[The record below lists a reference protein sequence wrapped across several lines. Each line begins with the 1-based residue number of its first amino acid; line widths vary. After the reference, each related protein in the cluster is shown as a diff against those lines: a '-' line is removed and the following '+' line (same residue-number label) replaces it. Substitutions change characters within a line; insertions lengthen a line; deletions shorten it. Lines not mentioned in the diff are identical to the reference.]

1 MKAKKEGELSFLDVK
16 CMVREFEGAIDEMMS
31 EFTKKTGCRIRD
43 IQVTTHTVNDLK
55 VVQRAHVYLV
65 I

>member
-31 EFTKKTGCRIRD
+31 EFTKKTGWLLATKTLWNSAVMSLLR
-43 IQVTTHTVNDLK
+43 
-55 VVQRAHVYLV
+55 
-65 I
+65 